1 MRRGKFNKI
10 SYILLLASAIF
21 TILAYASDQVVINKQ
36 NKTRILDLEYNKLVT
51 DLSSLER
58 FYSIISNV
66 GFRKDSL
73 ISTELKKR
81 NFFLKNLSLFN
92 LEKKEDISML
102 LKGGLAIN
110 NIKIRAIN
118 STRNLMYDIAD
129 ISLAYTIVLE
139 NEFFDQVEDFSKK
152 KFIDNLENIV
162 NPEKLYNDNLDI
174 FWNKDYKDFDD
185 KLFTND
191 ISKNYEIKDW
201 FSFRNFKLLLLENFY
216 KETEKMYKV
225 EEYIDE
231 KIINNEEDLNNIL
244 LKIKKNNTYK
254 NYFILTGIISQILT
268 LFFLLLLFRSLI
280 KQKIFYIFLI
290 STSLDFSLCSFLKC
304 ECNATA

>member
-51 DLSSLER
+51 NISSLER
-58 FYSIISNV
+58 FYSIISNI
-66 GFRKDSL
+66 GFKKDSL

-92 LEKKEDISML
+92 LEKEEDISML

-139 NEFFDQVEDFSKK
+139 NEFFDQVEGFSKK
-152 KFIDNLENIV
+152 KFIDNLKNII
-162 NPEKLYNDNLDI
+162 NPEKLYNKNLDI
-174 FWNKDYKDFDD
+174 FWNKDYKEFKD
-185 KLFTND
+185 KLFTNG

-201 FSFRNFKLLLLENFY
+201 VSFRNFKLLLLENFY
-216 KETEKMYKV
+216 IETEKMYKL
-225 EEYIDE
+225 EEYLDE

-244 LKIKKNNTYK
+244 LKIKKNNTIK

-280 KQKIFYIFLI
+280 KQKIF
-290 STSLDFSLCSFLKC
+290 
-304 ECNATA
+304 

>member
-92 LEKKEDISML
+92 LEKEEDISML

-152 KFIDNLENIV
+152 KFIDNLKNII

-185 KLFTND
+185 KLFTNG

-225 EEYIDE
+225 GEYIDE

-244 LKIKKNNTYK
+244 LKIKKNNTIK

-280 KQKIFYIFLI
+280 KQKIF
-290 STSLDFSLCSFLKC
+290 
-304 ECNATA
+304 